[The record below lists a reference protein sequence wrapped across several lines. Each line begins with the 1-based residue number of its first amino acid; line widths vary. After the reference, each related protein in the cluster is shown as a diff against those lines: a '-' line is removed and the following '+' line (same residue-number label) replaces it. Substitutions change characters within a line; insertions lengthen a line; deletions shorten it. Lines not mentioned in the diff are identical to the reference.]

1 MEDENDV
8 EKKTDTKPSLAEEAA
23 AAAKA
28 AAAAAADVA
37 KASQEM
43 LSSKTEGVIVI
54 LYTLIILT
62 YSSLHRVYLKLF
74 LLLLSFSL
82 WIPYLMSNTFSIAA
96 PCFILG
102 TERRYFGEL
111 MSLLDV
117 QVQEMKSMSNSIR
130 KLEGTG
136 KILCDPTSAFEYLFC
151 LHHHLYAS
159 LTSFGFLFVI
169 SNLMIS

>member
-1 MEDENDV
+1 
-8 EKKTDTKPSLAEEAA
+8 
-23 AAAKA
+23 
-28 AAAAAADVA
+28 
-37 KASQEM
+37 
-43 LSSKTEGVIVI
+43 
-54 LYTLIILT
+54 
-62 YSSLHRVYLKLF
+62 
-74 LLLLSFSL
+74 
-82 WIPYLMSNTFSIAA
+82 MSNTFSIAA

-151 LHHHLYAS
+151 LKNSYITNLYAS
-159 LTSFGFLFVI
+159 MTSFGFLFVI
-169 SNLMIS
+169 LNLMIS